1 MTDHP
6 ITFGY
11 PNVFSAHDRGL
22 LIEDI
27 WPTLYIGA
35 NRVDAMRERI
45 ATSDWAKLAYDQWKV
60 EAETVLKTRPSFV
73 GTQLGGRS
81 AMHTNEG
88 HHLVFDPNSAS
99 RLWDPFDSA
108 YVEPRASGREAWGT
122 LQHERVCRLMSSLGF
137 LWRLTGDR
145 RYADW
150 VSAGLTQIRDRYDAQ
165 IARAGQ
171 DGFWFEH
178 SPFYGCFMPL
188 QR

>member
-1 MTDHP
+1 
-6 ITFGY
+6 
-11 PNVFSAHDRGL
+11 
-22 LIEDI
+22 
-27 WPTLYIGA
+27 
-35 NRVDAMRERI
+35 
-45 ATSDWAKLAYDQWKV
+45 
-60 EAETVLKTRPSFV
+60 
-73 GTQLGGRS
+73 
-81 AMHTNEG
+81 MHTNEG

-165 IARAGQ
+165 IARGEQERGKFGGLYHTGLYEAQ
-171 DGFWFEH
+171 SISFEH
-178 SPFYGCFMPL
+178 DL
-188 QR
+188 QAPVPWARGPDFGFSILYRGPPSHGVREPKFVKFFLVVVPR